1 VQNSSRRSY
10 FVYIL
15 SSQFGVLYVGMTND
29 LVRRM
34 EEHLTDSGSQ
44 FAKKYHVS
52 RLIYWEEFREVED
65 ARRREN
71 QIKSWRRSKKLAL
84 VRGLNPTFRDLSEE
98 IPV

>member
-1 VQNSSRRSY
+1 MKPNLRSY

-15 SSQFGVLYVGMTND
+15 SSSYGVLYVGMTND
-29 LVRRM
+29 LARRM
-34 EEHLTDSGSQ
+34 EEHLSDYGSQ
-44 FAKKYHVS
+44 FVKKFQVS

-65 ARRREN
+65 ARRRES

-84 VRGLNPTFRDLSEE
+84 IRSLNPTFRDLSEE